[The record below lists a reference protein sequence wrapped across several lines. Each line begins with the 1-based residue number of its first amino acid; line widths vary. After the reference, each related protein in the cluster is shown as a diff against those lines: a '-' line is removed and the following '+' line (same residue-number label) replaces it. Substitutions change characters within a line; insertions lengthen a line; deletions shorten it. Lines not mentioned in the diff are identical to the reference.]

1 MWVMMFCTSI
11 DRSIHS
17 FHPLSLSP
25 CLKKK
30 IQLNSGLI
38 SFFLA
43 RQICPTRQ
51 KNVKRKKKENFRLT
65 IGSALHQLEQGDER
79 QAGEEPEP
87 RPAAR
92 PLHFRV
98 CVSFPVEGFFFT
110 NKNSPIL
117 IFFFFV
123 F

>member
-30 IQLNSGLI
+30 NPVEFRVD
-38 SFFLA
+38 FFFPLA

-51 KNVKRKKKENFRLT
+51 KNVKRKKRKNFGLT

-87 RPAAR
+87 RPPAR

-98 CVSFPVEGFFFT
+98 CVSFPVEGFLLPKKIPQF
-110 NKNSPIL
+110 
-117 IFFFFV
+117 
-123 F
+123 